1 MDRLNG
7 QVMTQPREKESFQK
21 SKKKIKIRIRIKRR
35 PFPGVLLDVATRK
48 TFYNS
53 TITKFE
59 NSFSAF
65 FYRSDEK
72 KLKTSA
78 AKRSHKLK

>member
-7 QVMTQPREKESFQK
+7 QVMTQPREKEPFQK
-21 SKKKIKIRIRIKRR
+21 SKKIKIKIRIKRR